1 MRFSGK
7 IGFATKV
14 ELSPGVHDE
23 EITERDYLGDI
34 LQRTERLD
42 NDDSILPRYH
52 TTTSVS
58 VLSDGVL
65 RERYSDIRYIT
76 MAGIKWKIN
85 SVIHK
90 WPRIEMYVGEEYHG
104 KSA

>member
-1 MRFSGK
+1 MRYSGK
-7 IGFATKV
+7 IGIATKV
-14 ELSPGVHDE
+14 TLSPGVHDE

-34 LQRTERLD
+34 LQRTERLEHGE
-42 NDDSILPRYH
+42 SVIPGYR

-65 RERYSDIRYIT
+65 RERYSDIRYVTI
-76 MAGIKWKIN
+76 AGVKWKAN

-90 WPRIEMYVGEEYHG
+90 PPRIEIYVGEEYHG